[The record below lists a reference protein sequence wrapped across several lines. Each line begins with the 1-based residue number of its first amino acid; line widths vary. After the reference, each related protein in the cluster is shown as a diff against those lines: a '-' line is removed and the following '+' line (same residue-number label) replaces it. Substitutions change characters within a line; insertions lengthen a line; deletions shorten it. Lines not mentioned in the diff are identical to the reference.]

1 MMNPYDD
8 PDPMQAYR
16 PSQQTDPVQQQQQD
30 MNLLM
35 NAAKTGAVVG
45 ATGAAAMNLHRM
57 RNDGMSWQEAAT
69 NTVKAGFTAGVATA
83 AATAV
88 GRMFV
93 RNPTLSLAATLAAGT
108 AVMYVLTDKKKEAD
122 DE

>member
-1 MMNPYDD
+1 MNPYNH
-8 PDPMQAYR
+8 PYPMQPYN
-16 PSQQTDPVQQQQQD
+16 PPNPIDPAQQQQQD

-45 ATGAAAMNLHRM
+45 VTGAAAMNLHRM
-57 RNDGMSWQEAAT
+57 RNDGLSWQAAAT

-93 RNPTLSLAATLAAGT
+93 RHPALSLAATLAAGT
-108 AVMYVLTDKKKEAD
+108 AVMYVLTDKKTEAD
-122 DE
+122 NE

>member
-1 MMNPYDD
+1 MNPYQY
-8 PDPMQAYR
+8 PYPMQPYSPPNPA
-16 PSQQTDPVQQQQQD
+16 DPAQQQQQD
-30 MNLLM
+30 INLLM

-45 ATGAAAMNLHRM
+45 ATGAAAMNLHHI
-57 RNDGMSWQEAAT
+57 RNNGMSWQDAAT

-93 RNPTLSLAATLAAGT
+93 RNPTLSLAATLVAGT

>member
-1 MMNPYDD
+1 MNPYQY
-8 PDPMQAYR
+8 PYPMQPYSPPNPA
-16 PSQQTDPVQQQQQD
+16 DPTQQQQQD
-30 MNLLM
+30 INLLM

-45 ATGAAAMNLHRM
+45 ATGAAAMNLHHI
-57 RNDGMSWQEAAT
+57 RNNGMSWQDAAT

-93 RNPTLSLAATLAAGT
+93 RNPTLSLAATLVAGT

>member
-1 MMNPYDD
+1 MNPYNY
-8 PDPMQAYR
+8 PYPMQPYSPPNTIDPA
-16 PSQQTDPVQQQQQD
+16 QQRQQD
-30 MNLLM
+30 INLLM
-35 NAAKTGAVVG
+35 NAARTGAVVG

-57 RNDGMSWQEAAT
+57 RNKGMGWQEAAT

-93 RNPTLSLAATLAAGT
+93 RHPALSLAATLAAGT
-108 AVMYVLTDKKKEAD
+108 AVMYVLTDQKKEAG